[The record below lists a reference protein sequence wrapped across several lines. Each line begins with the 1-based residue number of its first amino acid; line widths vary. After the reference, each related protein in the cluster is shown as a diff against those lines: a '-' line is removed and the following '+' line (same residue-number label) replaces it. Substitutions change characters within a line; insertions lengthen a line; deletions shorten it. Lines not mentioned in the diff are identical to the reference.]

1 MKVDVYIIYDR
12 EAIITFGWEL
22 LQKGLDT
29 LESLSKGDA
38 NKEIILNDLLAG
50 NSLLWLGFVDGK
62 YVGFLTT
69 KFDFR
74 GVNRKDLFVEEA
86 YIEKGSPPE
95 VFEEALKKIEEF
107 AKVNNCQR
115 IRALTNR
122 EGLLRKLKGWEEG
135 YFEVF
140 KEVEKNG

>member
-1 MKVDVYIIYDR
+1 MNFDFFIIYDR

-29 LESLSKGDA
+29 LENLSKGDA
-38 NKEIILNDLLAG
+38 NKEVILNDLLAG

-74 GVNRKDLFVEEA
+74 GTNKKDLFIEEA
-86 YIEKGSPPE
+86 YIEKGSASE
-95 VFEEALKKIEEF
+95 IFEEALIKVEEF
-107 AKVNNCQR
+107 AKMNNCQR

-122 EGLLRKLKGWEEG
+122 NGLLRKLKDWKEG

-140 KEVEKNG
+140 KEVEK